1 MGNTNYLIFVGIYIL
16 ALVIVG
22 VVLGKKQI
30 KNSDD
35 FIVAGRRL
43 PFLVLVGTLL
53 ATWVGGGTV
62 TGSANFIYS
71 RGPLASIL
79 YFIGPPLGILILYFI
94 AGRVRS
100 ISKYTIPQILEM
112 RYGSAAR
119 TISAIC
125 IVLAYVG
132 IVSYQFKGGAYVIN
146 LTTGLD
152 LNVAIIIS
160 AVLITFL
167 AVSGGMVTVAYSDFI
182 SALLMVGGF
191 IVAIPFILG
200 KTGGWNGL
208 FSQIPATKMTWTGGL
223 TFVQLLG
230 YILPGFFLVLG
241 DQNMMQRFG
250 SAKDA
255 KTAQKSNIGFFFGE
269 IIVIILVL
277 IITSAAIVLFPNL
290 ESPDTA
296 VFQISMHTLPFVVG
310 GLILASSVAF
320 MITTGD
326 SFLLSSATNVTYD
339 IWIKFFKNDASEEE
353 KLKFTRITIVV
364 LSVIA
369 YVLGSFFPSI
379 LKMQMY
385 SYTMYGAA
393 ITPALL
399 CALLWKRANKYGG
412 LCSIITGGALTL
424 IWEIPLNRPWGL
436 NSSLIS
442 VPIAFIVLI
451 IVSLLTEKPD
461 EKVIEDIFGKK
472 SNA

>member
-1 MGNTNYLIFVGIYIL
+1 MNHVGYLVFVGVYIL

-22 VVLGKKQI
+22 AVLGKKQI

-35 FIVAGRRL
+35 FVVAGRKL

-71 RGPLASIL
+71 RGPLAAIL

-94 AGRVRS
+94 AGRIRS
-100 ISKYTIPQILEM
+100 LSKYTVPQILEI
-112 RYGSAAR
+112 RYGSVAR

-132 IVSYQFKGGAYVIN
+132 IVSYQFKGGAYIIN

-152 LNVAIIIS
+152 LNVATIIT

-191 IVAIPFILG
+191 IIAIPFILI
-200 KTGGWNGL
+200 KTGGWNSL

-223 TFVQLLG
+223 TPVQLLG
-230 YILPGFFLVLG
+230 YILPGFFLILG
-241 DQNMMQRFG
+241 DQNMFQRF
-250 SAKDA
+250 SAAKDA
-255 KTAQKSNIGFFFGE
+255 KTAKKSNVGFFVGE
-269 IIVIILVL
+269 LVVIVLVL
-277 IITSAAIVLFPNL
+277 IFTSAAIVLFPNL
-290 ESPDTA
+290 ARPDTA
-296 VFQISMHTLPFVVG
+296 VFQVSMNSLPFVVG
-310 GLILASSVAF
+310 GLILASAVAF

-326 SFLLSSATNVTYD
+326 SFLLSSATNITYD
-339 IWIKFFKNDASEEE
+339 IWIRFFKEDASDDE
-353 KLKFTRITIVV
+353 KLKFTRMTIVV

-369 YVLGSFFPSI
+369 FVMGTFFPSI

-412 LCSIITGGALTL
+412 ICSIISGGAITL
-424 IWEIPLNRPWGL
+424 IWEIVLKRPWGL

-442 VPIAFIVLI
+442 VPAAFIILI
-451 IVSLLTEKPD
+451 IVSLLTAKPD
-461 EKVIEDIFGKK
+461 PKVIEDIFA
-472 SNA
+472 NN